1 MPAASAR
8 FGRLIFSG
16 RASSSIR
23 CTWQYFL
30 PRTRGALHT
39 SPFPFGYWHLGALF
53 ARSIVL
59 FILLKIFWFTSSNSS
74 AFSCNRGSSITH
86 CRYASKHSP
95 NCFSSCPARVVPHAC
110 LSRSRCSRNLRSSR
124 SRCSRNLRSSRCCI
138 TASRLSSEPALL
150 NSLLSFSV
158 NPLQSSPSRYPKS
171 SLTPYGTGLPF
182 ISAPACFYL
191 CVPSCPLWLP
201 RGFPDFPMTR
211 CPDFHPHP

>member
-30 PRTRGALHT
+30 PRTRGARHI
-39 SPFPFGYWHLGALF
+39 SPFPFGYWHLGAPF

-110 LSRSRCSRNLRSSR
+110 LSRSLCSRS
-124 SRCSRNLRSSRCCI
+124 LRSSRCFI
-138 TASRLSSEPALL
+138 TTSRSSSEAPLL
-150 NSLLSFSV
+150 NNLLSFSV

-171 SLTPYGTGLPF
+171 SLIPYGTGLTLILIAFRKYFCSCFLPF
-182 ISAPACFYL
+182 VL
-191 CVPSCPLWLP
+191 
-201 RGFPDFPMTR
+201 
-211 CPDFHPHP
+211 